1 MRRACLTTR
10 QREGGLEM
18 IPKKDLPFIGFIVF
32 AFALLILAG
41 YWVAGSYDT
50 PLAEPLIRSLANSAK
65 SSLFWWKV
73 WLVIGEFI
81 YIIGNV
87 FAEEVIFRGPLILL
101 RQLVI
106 RLKIPPFVPLAIAA
120 VFLSAIYSLLHL
132 RDTFL
137 AHVVIF
143 GLGLILSAIVG
154 KTGKLMPAV
163 LAHIA
168 WNFTVYL
175 YPALY

>member
-1 MRRACLTTR
+1 MRKNTFF
-10 QREGGLEM
+10 
-18 IPKKDLPFIGFIVF
+18 PVFIILS
-32 AFALLILAG
+32 FALLILGG
-41 YWVAGSYDT
+41 YAVGGKSDT
-50 PLAEPLIRSLANSAK
+50 SLAEPLL
-65 SSLFWWKV
+65 SSLTQTARASFFWWKA

-81 YIIGNV
+81 YIFGNA
-87 FAEEVIFRGPLILL
+87 FAEEIIFRGPLILL
-101 RQLVI
+101 QQLAI
-106 RLKIPPFVPLAIAA
+106 RWKISPFIPLAIAA
-120 VFLSAIYSLLHL
+120 VVLSAIYAVLHI
-132 RDTFL
+132 RDTLL
-137 AHVVIF
+137 AYVVIF